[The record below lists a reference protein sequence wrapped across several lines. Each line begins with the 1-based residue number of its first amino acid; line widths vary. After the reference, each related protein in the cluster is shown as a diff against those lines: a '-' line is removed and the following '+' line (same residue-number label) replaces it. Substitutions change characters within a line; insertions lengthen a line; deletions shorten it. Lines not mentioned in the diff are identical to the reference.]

1 MSLSITIEN
10 KIYPELLKNIKN
22 PPKKLYY
29 KGNINL
35 LKENTIAVIGSRR
48 ITDYGKFVEKKFV
61 RDLALR
67 DIVIVS
73 GMAIRSG

>member
-10 KIYPELLKNIKN
+10 KAYPELLRRIKN

-35 LKENTIAVIGSRR
+35 LKDNKIAVIGSRK

-61 RDLALR
+61 IDLALK
-67 DIVIVS
+67 DIAIVS
-73 GMAIRSG
+73 GMALRSR